1 MQDLSRRNLFSLAPA
16 APLGRAFASV
26 KSASVKGASAQDADP
41 ARTKARQKIQEQ
53 HLPNVPLI
61 SHEGKEVLFYD
72 DLVKDK
78 IVTVNFFYSKCDE
91 ICPMVMANLVKVQKL
106 LGDQVGRQIYM
117 YSITL
122 KPEQDTMDVVRN
134 YRTALG
140 AAPGWTFFTGKVED
154 IDKIRKGIGFTY
166 PEPAIDRDTR
176 QHIGNVRYGN
186 EPLMLWAACPGQ
198 AHTKWVAE
206 SFEWMVHPEL
216 NRVQKS

>member
-1 MQDLSRRNLFSLAPA
+1 MQDLSRRNLFRVA
-16 APLGRAFASV
+16 AAVPLGRAFALG
-26 KSASVKGASAQDADP
+26 KSAAVQDADP
-41 ARTKARQKIQEQ
+41 VRTKARKKIQEQ

-122 KPEQDTMDVVRN
+122 KPEQDTLDVVRT

-140 AAPGWTFFTGKVED
+140 AAPGWTFFTGKTED

-166 PEPAIDRDTR
+166 PEPAIDRDTS

>member
-1 MQDLSRRNLFSLAPA
+1 MQDLSRRNLFGLAA
-16 APLGRAFASV
+16 AVPLGRAFALG
-26 KSASVKGASAQDADP
+26 KGAAVQDADP
-41 ARTKARQKIQEQ
+41 ARTKARKRIQEQ

-61 SHEGKEVLFYD
+61 SHEGKEVLFYN
-72 DLVKDK
+72 DLVKD
-78 IVTVNFFYSKCDE
+78 
-91 ICPMVMANLVKVQKL
+91 QKL
-106 LGDQVGRQIYM
+106 LGDQVGREIFM

-122 KPEQDTMDVVRN
+122 KPEQDTLDVVRN

-140 AAPGWTFFTGKVED
+140 AAPGWTFFTGKTED

-166 PEPAIDRDTR
+166 PEPAIDRDTS

>member
-1 MQDLSRRNLFSLAPA
+1 MQDLSRRNLLSLAA
-16 APLGRAFASV
+16 VAPLGRALGSI
-26 KSASVKGASAQDADP
+26 KGTSAQDPDP
-41 ARTKARQKIQEQ
+41 ARSKARKKIQEQ

-78 IVTVNFFYSKCDE
+78 VVTVNFFFSKCDE

-106 LGDQVGRQIYM
+106 LGDQVGRQIFM

-122 KPEQDTMDVVRN
+122 KPEEDTVDVVRD

-140 AAPGWTFFTGKVED
+140 SAPGWTFFTGKTAD

-166 PEPAIDRDTR
+166 PEPAIDRDTT
-176 QHIGNVRYGN
+176 QHIGNVRYGS

-198 AHTKWVAE
+198 AHAKWVAE

>member
-1 MQDLSRRNLFSLAPA
+1 MQDLSRRTLFSLAAA
-16 APLGRAFASV
+16 APRSRAFASGQ
-26 KSASVKGASAQDADP
+26 GASAASADAV
-41 ARTKARQKIQEQ
+41 RTKARRRIQEQ

-61 SHEGKEVLFYD
+61 SHEGKEVLFYN
-72 DLVKDK
+72 DLVRDK

-106 LGDQVGRQIYM
+106 LGEQVGRQIFM

-122 KPEQDTMDVVRN
+122 KPEQDTLDVVRI

-140 AAPGWTFFTGKVED
+140 AAPGWTFFTGKTED

-166 PEPAIDRDTR
+166 PEPAIDRDTS

-216 NRVQKS
+216 NRIQKS

>member
-1 MQDLSRRNLFSLAPA
+1 MQDLSRRNLLSFAA
-16 APLGRAFASV
+16 VAPLAGALAASKGTPGRAFSV
-26 KSASVKGASAQDADP
+26 DQAQDR
-41 ARTKARQKIQEQ
+41 ARRRIQEL

-78 IVTVNFFYSKCDE
+78 IVTINFFFSKCDE
-91 ICPMVMANLVKVQKL
+91 ICPLVMANLAKVQKV

-122 KPEQDTMDVVRN
+122 KPDQDTLDVVRN
-134 YRTALG
+134 YRSQLHAG
-140 AAPGWTFFTGKVED
+140 AGWTFFTGTTAD
-154 IDKIRKGIGFTY
+154 IDKIRRGIGFTY
-166 PEPAIDRDTR
+166 PEPAIDRDVT

-198 AHTKWVAE
+198 AHTQWVAE
-206 SFEWMVHPEL
+206 SFEWMVHPET
-216 NRVQKS
+216 NRVQKP

>member
-1 MQDLSRRNLFSLAPA
+1 MQDLSRRNLFSLAAA
-16 APLGRAFASV
+16 APLGRALASV
-26 KSASVKGASAQDADP
+26 KGASVKGASAQDPDP
-41 ARTKARQKIQEQ
+41 ARSKARQRIQEQ

-61 SHEGKEVLFYD
+61 SHEGREMLFYD
-72 DLVKDK
+72 DMVKDK

-106 LGDQVGRQIYM
+106 LGEQVGRQIYM

-122 KPEQDTMDVVRN
+122 KPDQDTVDVVRK
-134 YRTALG
+134 YRAALG
-140 AAPGWTFFTGKVED
+140 AGPGWTFFSGTTEN

-166 PEPAIDRDTR
+166 PEPAIDRDTS

-216 NRVQKS
+216 NRVHKS

>member
-1 MQDLSRRNLFSLAPA
+1 MQDLSRRNLLSLAAA
-16 APLGRAFASV
+16 APLGRAF
-26 KSASVKGASAQDADP
+26 ASVKGASAQDADP
-41 ARTKARQKIQEQ
+41 ARSKARKKIQEQ

-78 IVTVNFFYSKCDE
+78 IVTVNFFFSKCDE
-91 ICPMVMANLVKVQKL
+91 ICPMVMANLVKVQKI
-106 LGDQVGRQIYM
+106 LGDQVGRQLFM

-122 KPEQDTMDVVRN
+122 KPEEDTLDVVRN
-134 YRTALG
+134 YREALH
-140 AAPGWTFFTGKVED
+140 AAPGWTFFTGKTED

-166 PEPAIDRDTR
+166 PEPAIDRDTT